1 MIHIYECNVYG
12 KDDVFE
18 HKYWEVFKSVIGEP
32 WSDEFLFDLS
42 SEKEYKK
49 YLDEL
54 IDNDIDFV
62 VHENEEAYDASY
74 L

>member
-12 KDDVFE
+12 DNDVLE

-32 WSDEFLFDLS
+32 WSDEFLFDLT
-42 SEKEYKK
+42 SEKEYHQ

-54 IDNDIDFV
+54 VDSDVDFV
-62 VHENEEAYDASY
+62 IHENEEAF
-74 L
+74 

>member
-12 KDDVFE
+12 ENDVLE
-18 HKYWEVFKSVIGEP
+18 HRFWEVFKSVIGEP

-42 SEKEYKK
+42 SEKEYQK

-54 IDNDIDFV
+54 IDSDIDFV
-62 VHENEEAYDASY
+62 VHENEEAF
-74 L
+74 